1 MTLVLSPFFRNAA
14 LGNADHLWYHDANR
28 RESLSQSTARRKKDM
43 KKLLALALTLMMVLS
58 LGGAALAEKTE
69 VNI

>member
-14 LGNADHLWYHDANR
+14 LGNADHLWYHDTNR
-28 RESLSQSTARRKKDM
+28 RETLSQSTARRKKDM

-58 LGGAALAEKTE
+58 LGGAALAEKT
-69 VNI
+69 